1 MNSLFIGL
9 SVLLP
14 TLLFACFDVIN
25 TTDFILEAIAF
36 ILLCG
41 IFVYGHRTL
50 DITVNIGL
58 IALITCEF
66 FECLEAIG
74 EFQWFFQNNV
84 MFDVVVSD
92 ILSIAGLMLIAFG
105 IHKMFRYQRRVAEI
119 EPLTNLFNKRAI
131 EGLSKKE
138 LDRAKR
144 SKNSTSLILI
154 DLDHFKMV
162 NDTYGHQVGDEVL
175 IGVAKHLSHL
185 IRRYDLLGRWGGD
198 EFIILCPNTNK
209 TEANEVMTRLHKPLS
224 IATAQTTIDITFSI
238 GSTTVD
244 PKTNM
249 NFNALFVQ
257 ADKALYAV
265 KKNGRNNLCHFDS
278 LCSS

>member
-14 TLLFACFDVIN
+14 SILFASFDVMNI
-25 TTDFILEAIAF
+25 TDFVLESIAF

-58 IALITCEF
+58 IALIICEF
-66 FECLEAIG
+66 FECLEVIG

-84 MFDVVVSD
+84 IFDIFVFD
-92 ILSIAGLMLIAFG
+92 LLSIVGLMLIAFG

-119 EPLTNLFNKRAI
+119 EPLTNIFNKRAM

-144 SKNSTSLILI
+144 SKNNTSLILI
-154 DLDHFKMV
+154 DIDHFKLV

-175 IGVAKHLSHL
+175 IGVAQHLGHL

-209 TEANEVMTRLHKPLS
+209 VEANEVMTRLHKPLS
-224 IATAQTTIDITFSI
+224 IATAQSTIEITLSI
-238 GSTTVD
+238 GSTTVS
-244 PKTNM
+244 PRSNI
-249 NFNALFVQ
+249 NFHALFAQ

>member
-14 TLLFACFDVIN
+14 ATLFICFDVIN
-25 TTDFILEAIAF
+25 ITDFILESVAF
-36 ILLCG
+36 VLLCG

-58 IALITCEF
+58 IALIICEF

-84 MFDVVVSD
+84 IFDIVICD
-92 ILSIAGLMLIAFG
+92 LLSIVGLMLIAFG
-105 IHKMFRYQRRVAEI
+105 IHKMFRYQRRVAEM

-138 LDRAKR
+138 LDRSKR
-144 SKNSTSLILI
+144 AKNSTSLILI
-154 DLDHFKMV
+154 DIDHFKLV

-175 IGVAKHLSHL
+175 IGVAQHLSQL